1 MKEWVSNIKKIGR
14 RGFNFI
20 KNSAKKV
27 WNYVKEN
34 IVNIAKTV
42 KNIIKEE
49 IKETVLNRI
58 NDEKTNVHGNADP
71 NQNLTEIIIKKI
83 IEGIFNFVLK
93 ILSTAVEFFNSEE
106 NQNKVIDSILES
118 MGNK

>member
-1 MKEWVSNIKKIGR
+1 MKEWISSIRKIGR

-34 IVNIAKTV
+34 IINIAKTV
-42 KNIIKEE
+42 KNIIVEE
-49 IKETVLNRI
+49 IKETVVNKI
-58 NDEKTNVHGNADP
+58 TDEKKNIHGSTDS

-106 NQNKVIDSILES
+106 NQDRVIGSILGS
-118 MGNK
+118 IINK